1 MRRLTTGLFALV
13 LFAAAC
19 GSGDDAE
26 DILVELGLS
35 EAEAACF
42 DREYDSRGLDMTDML
57 TADTDDLSTEEL
69 QTVLDVASICSG
81 GGGAA
86 STDSGDDDSSD
97 DAPDDSSDDDGA
109 SGGSDERRAYDDL
122 SLLEQAFVD
131 GITESGGTAEVGIC
145 MLDEFEAAG
154 ISILDLAALGLDEE
168 AQPTEEFM
176 AAIFRCG
183 DELAESGFFDNAGDF
198 FSSPAEGDAYGDNPD
213 LDALYDGCTAGDAE
227 ACDELYWTSPVG
239 SAYEAYGNTC
249 GDRFPDGVLTCVSAM
264 DGGDIPD
271 AAMNYGDDPAFDA
284 LYDACAAGDLDV
296 CDELYLTSP
305 IGSEYETFGST
316 CGGTQEERYGQCTF
330 SDADTYGDDADLDAL
345 WDACAVGVLE
355 ACDELYIT
363 SPFGSEYEA
372 YGSTCGQTEVEQ
384 FGQCAGAGPSAY
396 GDDADLDALWDQC
409 EAGDLAT
416 CDTLWLTS
424 PIGSEYE
431 SFGNLCGGL
440 TTENQFGSCER
451 NLGG

>member
-42 DREYDSRGLDMTDML
+42 DREYDARGLDMNDML

-81 GGGAA
+81 GGGAS

-97 DAPDDSSDDDGA
+97 DAPDDSSDDGA
-109 SGGSDERRAYDDL
+109 SGGSDERRGYDDL

-249 GDRFPDGVLTCVSAM
+249 GDRFPDGVFTCVSAM

-305 IGSEYETFGST
+305 
-316 CGGTQEERYGQCTF
+316 
-330 SDADTYGDDADLDAL
+330 
-345 WDACAVGVLE
+345 
-355 ACDELYIT
+355 
-363 SPFGSEYEA
+363 FGSEYEA
-372 YGSTCGQTEVEQ
+372 YGSTCGQTDVEQ